1 MGWQHCITSVFAL
14 FVTHTK
20 EKEKIAPI
28 SLACQNRRG
37 FVPPEAR
44 RPGRTGKELALRDM
58 RSNLI
63 TSVSAIESCLHMNH
77 VGQPRPEGILL
88 SSASFFHTEGDG
100 QSRDSFQPKTQDF
113 SRRCH
118 MFCTLHH
125 TVRMGTAC
133 EGTRTMTVQL
143 SYQNVLLFPPTL
155 PSKIQSSGV
164 AIQTFA
170 NWLTQQM

>member
-58 RSNLI
+58 WSNLI

-100 QSRDSFQPKTQDF
+100 QSRDSFQPKTQTFLDAVICF
-113 SRRCH
+113 VLQ
-118 MFCTLHH
+118 CTTLYVWVPL
-125 TVRMGTAC
+125 VRARG
-133 EGTRTMTVQL
+133 
-143 SYQNVLLFPPTL
+143 P
-155 PSKIQSSGV
+155 
-164 AIQTFA
+164 
-170 NWLTQQM
+170 